1 MAKRH
6 ITSVQIILEYAKNK
20 SIDPSRLLAG
30 SDIEAEALKSVESEI
45 EDQQELIVLTH
56 LLEIKGDPFL
66 MGMEL
71 GSRYQLTSYG
81 IFGYALLAS
90 ATLRDAL
97 SFGQKYIELT
107 FIFSDLNLQE
117 SDGSAAI
124 EFTPHCDGEL
134 GHLVAI
140 RDMWAV
146 LVIMKELY
154 PENPPSFT
162 VELSIAKPS
171 YLSDNALAGL
181 EQQLGA
187 NIIFSSMRNAFSG
200 LGRFLD
206 LPLTKANAL
215 TAKMCEQQCHELLKQ
230 KHDAPAALKP
240 SLSGQNRSTI
250 QLVKDQLLSMGLE
263 TSMEEVASNLAR
275 TSRTLHRQLKDEGS
289 SWRNVRDEVKLKLA
303 QEYLK
308 QAYPMD
314 EIAERLGYSDA
325 ANFSHAFKRWKGI
338 TPSAYRK
345 MQ

>member
-20 SIDPSRLLAG
+20 GIDPTKLLAG
-30 SDIEAEALKSVESEI
+30 SDIDAENLKSVESEI
-45 EDQQELIVLTH
+45 DDQQELIVLSR
-56 LLEIKGDPFL
+56 LLELKNDPFL

-97 SFGQKYIELT
+97 VFGQKYIELT
-107 FIFSDLNLQE
+107 FIFSDLALHE
-117 SDGSAAI
+117 SEDSAAI
-124 EFTPHCDGEL
+124 EFIPHCEGEL
-134 GHLVAI
+134 GNLVAI

-146 LVIMKELY
+146 LLIMKELY
-154 PENPPSFT
+154 PEDPPSFT
-162 VELSIAKPS
+162 VELCITKPS
-171 YLSDNALAGL
+171 YLSAQALAGL

-187 NIIFSSMRNAFSG
+187 NIIFSSKRNAFSG
-200 LGRFLD
+200 LSEFLD
-206 LPLTKANAL
+206 LPLPKANAL
-215 TAKMCEQQCHELLKQ
+215 TAQMCEQQCQELLKQ
-230 KHDAPAALKP
+230 KHRGLTSPA
-240 SLSGQNRSTI
+240 QRNNTV
-250 QLVKDQLLSMGLE
+250 QLVKDQLLSLGLD
-263 TSMEEVASNLAR
+263 TSMEAVSNNLAR
-275 TSRTLHRQLKDEGS
+275 TSRTLHRQLKEENS
-289 SWRNVRDEVKLKLA
+289 SWRKVRDEVKLGLA
-303 QEYLK
+303 EDYLK

-325 ANFSHAFKRWKGI
+325 ANFSHAFKRWKGV